1 MLPYPPPSRRLQTV
15 TRYLSTTPRRDVQY
29 TRFSNQQQH
38 HGQLPRG
45 SATRIVIFVG
55 IAGSIYYVAHL
66 EQVPETGRWRFMD
79 ISPRFES
86 KLAQAEYAGLLTQF
100 RGKVL
105 PADHP
110 ITRHVRRVVTD
121 ILYANNLGTLHSS
134 EPHQQSSVGGGF
146 WGDDPY
152 GAARPQTTNASPE
165 SGGKE
170 WNLLVVNDPSIVNAM
185 ATFGNIVVFTGILPI
200 CKDEQGLAAVLGHE
214 IGHVGVHLSRFLYIF
229 VFIAARCNLMIRMST
244 VARHPQERYS
254 SSKIFIFVATLLQSV
269 GVDWGLTNIINT
281 LLLDLPNSRKQ
292 ELEVS
297 TPSFLMAL
305 KADTIGMRLVAQA
318 CYDPRS
324 ALEMHLRLAEY
335 ERTHGGSSIEFLR
348 THPGPIRRI
357 RHLEEVVP
365 EADAIRASNPR
376 CAVEQGL
383 MNQFTSTS
391 LWGNKVIDNGVFRW

>member
-86 KLAQAEYAGLLTQF
+86 KLAQAEYARLLTQF

-200 CKDEQGLAAVLGHE
+200 CKDEQGLAAVLGH
-214 IGHVGVHLSRFLYIF
+214 
-229 VFIAARCNLMIRMST
+229 

-292 ELEVS
+292 ELE
-297 TPSFLMAL
+297 
-305 KADTIGMRLVAQA
+305 ADTIGMRLVAQA